1 MKKHAQLW
9 VLFFLFIPV
18 LSFSQIRVNGT
29 VTSKDSGEPLP
40 GVSIVVVGTVAGTS
54 TDFDGVYSIEVE
66 ENTELQFSYVGFK
79 TVTVPVS
86 GSRLDVALE
95 EDAAALDEVVI
106 IGYGSVR
113 KEDLTGTL
121 DLVTSKDFNKGPV
134 VSPQQLIQG
143 KIAGVSIV
151 TGGGAPG
158 EGSNFLIRGIGSLN
172 LNSNPLFVVDGVP
185 LNDGGVGGT
194 RNPLNLINPNDIEA
208 ISVLKDASATSI
220 YGSRAA
226 NGVVLIT
233 TKKGKSGEFRYNFRS
248 SASVYEPVNFI
259 DVLTP
264 TEFRNVVNTF
274 GAADDIARLGQEN
287 TNWQDQIYSRA
298 VGMDNTISATG
309 ALAGIPMRASMGT
322 TNQDGILNGD
332 NFKRITGALNLTP
345 SLLKNKLKLELNSRV
360 SRTDNTFA
368 DRGAIWS
375 ANAFDPTQPIYDI
388 NSPFYAYT
396 NSDGVDYGYYTYLNA
411 NGDYQ
416 LNLAPTNPVALL
428 DLIDD
433 QARINRFVGN
443 IKADYALPWV
453 SGLTLTVNAALDLS
467 KSTGARI
474 TPNNIPTSST
484 GFDGSRSDYS
494 NKATNRV
501 FDAYA
506 NYKKELGKHRLDV
519 TAGYAYQD
527 FEFDNNSTNVV
538 RILSGDGIL
547 DEDASINQS
556 FIDKSKNVLLSYF
569 GRMNYD
575 FDGKYLFTATLR
587 ADASSKL
594 NPNDRWGYFPSA
606 AFAWNLHNEA
616 FMENSGF
623 NELKLRLGYGEVG
636 NVNGL
641 GDYNFLTR
649 YVVSTTTAQYQFGDT
664 FYRTFRPEPINENL
678 KWEVG
683 NTLNL
688 GLDFSVLDA
697 RLSGTVNGYIR
708 KTENLIATTVVDPFT
723 NFGNT
728 ISANIGDMENKGIEF
743 ELNAVPVRTNDF
755 EWSVNYNVA
764 VNDNKIT
771 RLPDTQDVGGISGGV
786 GNTVQRHQVGAEPFS
801 FLVYKQ
807 VYDRWGN
814 PIEGAYADINDDGKI
829 NSSDRYLYK
838 SPYADVIMGFSTNF
852 SYKNWDLSAVSRA
865 SIGNYMYNNVAST
878 TALTSVFQNDIL
890 RNIHADYLRTGFNS
904 FTETNLLSDHFIQNA
919 SFFRLDNVTL
929 GYKFEKLVGKS
940 DLRLYASGM
949 NLLVITK
956 YDGLDPEITGG
967 IDNNFYPRPRTV
979 VLGLDI
985 NF

>member
-1 MKKHAQLW
+1 MKKQTHLW
-9 VLFFLFIPV
+9 VLFFLLIPV
-18 LSFSQIRVNGT
+18 LGFSQIRVSGT
-29 VTSKDSGEPLP
+29 VTSGVTGEPLP
-40 GVSIVVVGTVAGTS
+40 GVSIVVAGTNNGTT
-54 TDFDGVYSIEVE
+54 TDFDGLYSIDVAA
-66 ENTELQFSYVGFK
+66 NTELRFSYVGFK
-79 TVTVPVS
+79 TVSVAVS
-86 GSRLDVALE
+86 GAQLNIALE

-121 DLVTSKDFNKGPV
+121 DLVTSKDFNKGPI

-233 TKKGKSGEFRYNFRS
+233 TKKGKGGEFRFNFRS

-259 DVLTP
+259 DVLSP
-264 TEFRNVVNTF
+264 SEYRDLVNTY
-274 GAADDIARLGQEN
+274 GGADDIARLGNES
-287 TNWQDQIYSRA
+287 TNWQKQIYQRA
-298 VGMDNTISATG
+298 AGSDNTFSATG
-309 ALAGIPMRASMGT
+309 ALAGIPLRFSLGKT
-322 TNQDGILNGD
+322 GQEGILKSD
-332 NFKRITGALNLTP
+332 EFKRVTGSLNLTP
-345 SLLKNKLKLELNSRV
+345 TLFNNNLKLELNSRI
-360 SRTDNTFA
+360 SRTNNRFA

-375 ANAFDPTQPIYDI
+375 ANAFDPTQPVYSV

-396 NSDGVDYGYYTYLNA
+396 DENGLDYGYYTYLNA
-411 NGDYQ
+411 TGDYQ

-433 QARINRFVGN
+433 QAKINRFVGN
-443 IKADYALPWV
+443 IKADYSLPGAP
-453 SGLTLTVNAALDLS
+453 GLTLTVNAALDLS
-467 KSTGARI
+467 KSNGARI

-484 GFDGSRSDYS
+484 GFDGSRTDYS

-527 FEFDNNSTNVV
+527 FEFDNSSTNDV
-538 RILSGDGIL
+538 RIL
-547 DEDASINQS
+547 DASGVLDAEASTSQS

-606 AFAWNLHNEA
+606 AFAWNVHNES
-616 FMENSGF
+616 FLEDGPF

-649 YVVSTTTAQYQFGDT
+649 YVVSTTSAQYQFGDT

-683 NTLNL
+683 NTLNV

-728 ISANIGDMENKGIEF
+728 ISANIGDMENKGIEL
-743 ELNAVPVRTNDF
+743 ELNAVPVRTQDF
-755 EWSVNYNVA
+755 EWSLNYNVA
-764 VNDNKIT
+764 FNDNTIT

-786 GNTVQRHQVGAEPFS
+786 GNTVQRHQVGSEPFTY
-801 FLVYKQ
+801 LVYKQ

-838 SPYADVIMGFSTNF
+838 SPYADVIMGFSTNLR
-852 SYKNWDLSAVSRA
+852 YKNWDLSAVSRA
-865 SIGNYMYNNVAST
+865 SLGNYNYNNVAST
-878 TALTSVFQNDIL
+878 TALTSAFQNDIL
-890 RNIHADYLRTGFNS
+890 RNIHSSYLTTRFNS
-904 FTETNLLSDHFIQNA
+904 FTETNLLSDYFIQNA

-929 GYKFEKLVGKS
+929 GYNFDKFVGKS
-940 DLRLYASGM
+940 NLRMYMSGM

-979 VLGLDI
+979 VLGLDL